1 MAKRLPPAIPVAR
14 SSRQRNAAT
23 ERLTQVEIERAQQVE
38 AVRQRLAHLEQLH
51 RTVFTESTREVVP
64 SPVLPKFV
72 KLLATAEK
80 QALKGVGLR
89 DRRSRKLARARAREQ
104 AEHWALDLM
113 ALADSERNRRQAEV
127 DRRWAG
133 LQANEPA
140 IVAPMLSAAFASGQR
155 PVRVVAVIG
164 GEVGLLVTTSGLSVV
179 PEWKPAVTPSGAP
192 TLHIMMETDRAAWQ
206 RQVVASQ
213 MLLAAKEAMALS
225 PGLAAAR
232 VIAVDAVGAPVA
244 AACIPRDRLHQA
256 DWRADAWWILTWLD
270 PSARFH
276 ARAFTGALLTIDL
289 RSDEAFRPLVGAR

>member
-1 MAKRLPPAIPVAR
+1 MAKLMPPATPVAR
-14 SSRQRNAAT
+14 SSRQRKAAT
-23 ERLTQVEIERAQQVE
+23 EHLTQAEKERAQQVE
-38 AVRQRLAHLEQLH
+38 AVRRQLAKLEQLH
-51 RTVFTESTREVVP
+51 RTEFTEATRELVP
-64 SPVLPKFV
+64 SPALPKFV

-89 DRRSRKLARARAREQ
+89 DRPSRKSARARAREQ

-113 ALADSERNRRQAEV
+113 ALADSERTRRQAEV

-140 IVAPMLSAAFASGQR
+140 IVAPMLSAAFASSQR

-192 TLHIMMETDRAAWQ
+192 TLHMMTATDRAGWQ
-206 RQVVASQ
+206 RQIVASQ

-232 VIAVDAVGAPVA
+232 VIAVDGVGAPVT
-244 AACIPRDRLHQA
+244 AACITRDRLHQA
-256 DWRADAWWILTWLD
+256 DWRADAWWILNWLD

-276 ARAFTGALLTIDL
+276 AAFTGELLTIDL
-289 RSDEAFRPLVGAR
+289 RSDEAFRALVGAG

>member
-1 MAKRLPPAIPVAR
+1 MANLMPPATSVAR
-14 SSRQRNAAT
+14 SSRQRKAAT
-23 ERLTQVEIERAQQVE
+23 ERLTQAEKERAQQVE
-38 AVRQRLAHLEQLH
+38 AVRRQLAKLEQLH
-51 RTVFTESTREVVP
+51 RTEFTEATREVVP
-64 SPVLPKFV
+64 SPALPKLSSSGDGREAGTQRCRPAGPPITQV
-72 KLLATAEK
+72 SQGESPRTGR
-80 QALKGVGLR
+80 ALG
-89 DRRSRKLARARAREQ
+89 ARPV
-104 AEHWALDLM
+104 

-164 GEVGLLVTTSGLSVV
+164 GEVGLLVTTSGLRLV

-192 TLHIMMETDRAAWQ
+192 TLHMMTATDRAGWQ

-232 VIAVDAVGAPVA
+232 VIAVDGVGAPVTA
-244 AACIPRDRLHQA
+244 ARIPRDRLHQA
-256 DWRADAWWILTWLD
+256 DWRADAWWILNWLD

-276 ARAFTGALLTIDL
+276 AAFTGELLTIDL
-289 RSDEAFRPLVGAR
+289 RSDEAFRALVGAG